1 MKYTRELVRS
11 KAQAVFPGRDVKTV
25 MAELD
30 AYGTEP
36 TEPERERVQMAILKL
51 SEDQKTDNPGPYV
64 DAAKKD
70 YRDVLAWAEYPSQM
84 NGGAIAR
91 TDPEG
96 AQRNAEADERQYK
109 AWLNMDSDKPDKS

>member
-1 MKYTRELVRS
+1 MKFTRQHVRS
-11 KAQAVFPGRDVKTV
+11 KVQSVFPDRDVDAV

-30 AYGTEP
+30 AYGVESH
-36 TEPERERVQMAILKL
+36 EPERERVQLAILKL

-84 NGGAIAR
+84 NAGAIAR

-96 AQRNAEADERQYK
+96 AQRNAEADQRQYN
-109 AWLNMDSDKPDKS
+109 AWLDMNSEESDKP